1 MPPVLSAPRISVL
14 IPTRDRREL
23 LLACLASLREQ
34 TYRDFEVVV
43 VDDGSTDG
51 TERLAPRV
59 EIYARTPPMGVGH
72 ARNVAI
78 SLARGEFL
86 YVLDSDDW
94 LAPDALE
101 LSIATIDETGA
112 DMVFSDLNEVKNGSI
127 VGRFHSRVQTVA
139 EALRSKEIPH
149 GSTMI
154 RKSTLNVRYDE
165 QLESAE
171 DYDFLI
177 RYLPGKKLARLPRA
191 VYYRR
196 LHPAQESEKEIQG
209 ITARRIRAKYLNP
222 YGTAPR

>member
-1 MPPVLSAPRISVL
+1 MLSAPRISVL

-23 LLACLASLREQ
+23 LLACLASLRGQ
-34 TYRDFEVVV
+34 TYRDFEVIV

-51 TERLAPRV
+51 TESLAPQV
-59 EIYARTPPMGVGH
+59 EIYIRTPPMGVGH

-94 LAPDALE
+94 LSPDALE
-101 LSIATIDETGA
+101 LSIATIEESGA
-112 DMVFSDLNEVKNGSI
+112 DMVFSDLNEVRNGGI
-127 VGRFHSRVQTVA
+127 VGRFHSRVQTAA
-139 EALRSKEIPH
+139 EALQSKDIPH

-222 YGTAPR
+222 